1 MGKKSTEA
9 TLRMAAGIERLAE
22 IFAQAHARDDRDLGV
37 DEVVRA
43 NQALQELVEKR
54 DKNNRELAEY
64 LKRLERDLEQ
74 RGQEIE
80 KLLMEN
86 DQLRAENYDHRAGL
100 GGLMPPGD
108 KLVIVP

>member
-22 IFAQAHARDDRDLGV
+22 IFGRDRDPSLDDV
-37 DEVVRA
+37 LRA
-43 NQALQELVEKR
+43 NNSLKEMIDKR
-54 DKNNRELAEY
+54 DRELSELASY
-64 LKRLERDLEQ
+64 IKRLERDAEQ
-74 RGQEIE
+74 RGQQLEA
-80 KLLMEN
+80 LLMEN
-86 DQLRAENYDHRAGL
+86 DQLRAANYDHRAGL